1 MNDDAS
7 TDTTTDLE
15 ECPRCAAERARSRL
29 LARAVRLGLSI
40 MVRALRQ
47 ADL

>member
-1 MNDDAS
+1 VNDDAP

-47 ADL
+47 TDL